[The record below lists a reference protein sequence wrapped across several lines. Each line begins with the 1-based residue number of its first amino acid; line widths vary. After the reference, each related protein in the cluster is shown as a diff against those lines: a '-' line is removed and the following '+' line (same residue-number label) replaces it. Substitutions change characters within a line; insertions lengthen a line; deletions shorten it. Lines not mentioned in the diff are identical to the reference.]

1 MENMV
6 RILRETRLDPRFPLS
21 RRELAALCA
30 LILDVLGLEGMPVTV
45 KLVDDREIARL
56 NHEFLGCEGPTN
68 VLSFPAEEEDGEDD
82 FLPEDDA
89 EEVDGP
95 DDELDEADDAEGEP
109 AGLGELALSVD
120 ALARET
126 DLYGQPPVA
135 HLTRLLAHGFLHLAG
150 YDHGEAMYDLTDAA
164 VDRALLEYPETEER

>member
-1 MENMV
+1 MENAV

-21 RRELAALCA
+21 RRELADLCA
-30 LILDVLGLEGMPVTV
+30 LILEVLGLEGLPVTV

-68 VLSFPAEEEDGEDD
+68 VLSFPAEEPEEDD
-82 FLPEDDA
+82 DLLPEEDA
-89 EEVDGP
+89 VETHEAE
-95 DDELDEADDAEGEP
+95 DDEAAGGADEEMV
-109 AGLGELALSVD
+109 GLGELALSVD

-135 HLTRLLAHGFLHLAG
+135 HLARLLAHGFLHLAG
-150 YDHGEAMYDLTDAA
+150 YDHGDVMYDLTDAA
-164 VDRALLEYPETEER
+164 VDRVLLEYSGTEER

>member
-1 MENMV
+1 MENTV

-21 RRELAALCA
+21 RRELAGLCA
-30 LILDVLGLEGMPVTV
+30 LILDSLGLEGMPVTV

-68 VLSFPAEEEDGEDD
+68 VLSFPAEEPDEEE
-82 FLPEDDA
+82 FLSEEAGDA
-89 EEVDGP
+89 
-95 DDELDEADDAEGEP
+95 DEADDMDGMDEADNEDGEP

-135 HLTRLLAHGFLHLAG
+135 HLARLLAHGFLHLAG